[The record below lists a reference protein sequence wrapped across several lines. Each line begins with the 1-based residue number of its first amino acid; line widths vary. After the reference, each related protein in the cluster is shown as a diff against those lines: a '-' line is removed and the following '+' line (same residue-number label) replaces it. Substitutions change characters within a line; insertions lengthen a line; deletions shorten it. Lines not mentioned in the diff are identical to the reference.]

1 MVDKRPAEQAA
12 ALQQTMG
19 QIDIVQIVA
28 GHGDKEQSDRKYCN
42 WSHDGTK
49 RDCVGEAMRY
59 CYDIDKI
66 LIRYRSGDQANLS
79 ICQSV
84 IPVL

>member
-1 MVDKRPAEQAA
+1 MVDHRPAEEAV
-12 ALQQTMG
+12 ALQQTIG

-49 RDCVGEAMRY
+49 RHCAEEVMRY
-59 CYDIDKI
+59 LDKI
-66 LIRYRSGDQANLS
+66 GIRYIDNLDKDF
-79 ICQSV
+79 
-84 IPVL
+84 